1 MKLMGICLAT
11 SKMEKDG
18 LKTKLSLDK
27 GTDCFDH
34 KWVCKVLNVMAE
46 DLKKVFKEFIPLI

>member
-1 MKLMGICLAT
+1 MGICLAT